1 MSVIQSA
8 DMHTHSVKGDGL
20 NLVSCSNWQLS
31 EYTSKEFHPW
41 YLPDEFLPF
50 DQSFADDLKKFC
62 ALGEIGL
69 DRLRGPEL
77 SVQRRYLDALLEIAE
92 DLHKPV
98 VVHNVRCEAEI
109 FSALKG
115 FSYPVLFHGFCG
127 GVRALEKILSAGF
140 FVSFCSI
147 ANMDVAGFFK
157 SNGLNNVGIESD
169 DSGKNIDDIADEIS
183 LMLDMDVK
191 KSSVETF
198 RKYLSL

>member
-8 DMHTHSVKGDGL
+8 DMHTHQNNGGGL
-20 NLVSCSNWQLS
+20 KLVSCNNWQLS

-41 YLPDEFLPF
+41 YLQDEFIPF
-50 DQSFADDLKKFC
+50 DQAFADDLNRFS

-92 DLHKPV
+92 NLHKPV
-98 VVHNVRCEAEI
+98 VIHNVRCEAET

-115 FSYPVLFHGFCG
+115 FPYSVLFHGFCG
-127 GVRALEKILSAGF
+127 GVRALEKILGAGF
-140 FVSFCSI
+140 FVSFSSI
-147 ANMDVAGFFK
+147 SNLGVAGFLK

-183 LMLDMDVK
+183 RMLDMDVR

-198 RKYLSL
+198 RKYLAL